1 LDFEFWILDLPKS
14 AISLRLSNRIISI
27 KYVQLGQIQNPK
39 FQNPKLQLKDYYT
52 ILQLPPSASPDE
64 VKKAYRRLAHQ
75 YHPDKKGD
83 DPYAAAQFTEIKE
96 AYEILTNRVK
106 KDHYLQQRWY
116 AQSIGKR
123 FTQTVIIP
131 ESILKRALELD
142 KYSSTLDVHRM
153 DKDGLYHYICDIVSD
168 ENIRKLNAFKENAIN
183 KEIIL
188 SLLKSGRLLPYS
200 LMKDLVERLKK
211 IDPPDESTGKK
222 MHVFIREGRHTDY
235 WERKRVWVVLVI
247 VLLLCFSIF
256 LAAKG

>member
-1 LDFEFWILDLPKS
+1 
-14 AISLRLSNRIISI
+14 
-27 KYVQLGQIQNPK
+27 VH
-39 FQNPKLQLKDYYT
+39 LKDYYT
-52 ILQLPPSASPDE
+52 ILQLPPSASVDE

-75 YHPDKKGD
+75 YHPDKKGE

-96 AYEILTNRVK
+96 AYEILTNRIK

-123 FTQTVIIP
+123 VTQTFITP
-131 ESILKRALELD
+131 ESILKLALELD
-142 KYSSTLDVHRM
+142 KYSSTLDMHRM

-168 ENIRKLNAFKENAIN
+168 ENIRKLNTFKENGIN

-188 SLLKSGRLLPYS
+188 SLLKSGRLLPFS
-200 LMKDLVERLKK
+200 LLKNMVERMKK
-211 IDPPDESTGKK
+211 IDLPDESTGKK
-222 MHVFIREGRHTDY
+222 IDAFIQEGRRTDY
-235 WERKRVWVVLVI
+235 WERKRVWVVLLI